1 MRRKRSKG
9 ESADELERLNKRMD
23 AFEEMIKIPEQRA
36 GEIEEISFMIAE
48 IHEDYGEEFKVAA
61 LAFLDTIRPIIRE
74 ERQKA
79 EESSQKYWDD
89 YLPADGTF
97 VAAGDTFIDEEEE

>member
-9 ESADELERLNKRMD
+9 EVADELERLNKRMD

-36 GEIEEISFMIAE
+36 GEIQNISFMIAE

-61 LAFLDTIRPIIRE
+61 LAFLDTIRPIIKE
-74 ERQKA
+74 ETRKA

-89 YLPADGTF
+89 YLPADGIF
-97 VAAGDTFIDEEEE
+97 VSADDTFIDEEEE